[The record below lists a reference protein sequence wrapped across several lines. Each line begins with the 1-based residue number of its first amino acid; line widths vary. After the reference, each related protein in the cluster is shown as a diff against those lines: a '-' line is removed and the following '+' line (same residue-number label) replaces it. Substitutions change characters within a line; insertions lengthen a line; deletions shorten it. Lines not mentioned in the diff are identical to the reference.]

1 MRRFPLRAL
10 HAGITCAVLL
20 VGCQSP
26 VEPVQ
31 STATRPPA
39 QPTQPTLSFE
49 IGGPSRIDSNGPFSW
64 VAFAFGGSGQY
75 QYRWEVTR
83 QGEQQPTTTTSE
95 RGLSLLVTDSDGD
108 MVLRLTVTSGNQTR
122 VESLAVRNCIG
133 GCK

>member
-1 MRRFPLRAL
+1 MPRFPLPALRACT
-10 HAGITCAVLL
+10 TCAVLL

-26 VEPVQ
+26 VAPVQ

-39 QPTQPTLSFE
+39 QPAQPGLSFE
-49 IGGPSRIDSNGPFSW
+49 IAGPSRIETTGPFSW

-95 RGLSLLVTDSDGD
+95 QGLSLLVTDSDGD

>member
-1 MRRFPLRAL
+1 MPRFPLPALRACT
-10 HAGITCAVLL
+10 TCAVLL

-26 VEPVQ
+26 VAPVQ
-31 STATRPPA
+31 STAPRPPA

-49 IGGPSRIDSNGPFSW
+49 ISGPSQIDTNGPFSW

-75 QYRWEVTR
+75 QYRWDVTR
-83 QGEQQPTTTTSE
+83 QAGQQPITTSSE